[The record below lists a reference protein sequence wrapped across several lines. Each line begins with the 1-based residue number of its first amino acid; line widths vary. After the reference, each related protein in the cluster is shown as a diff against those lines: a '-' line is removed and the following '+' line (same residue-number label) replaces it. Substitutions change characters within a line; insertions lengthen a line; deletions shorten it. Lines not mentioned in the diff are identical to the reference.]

1 MSEEKGPGTVLIVDD
16 HPVVR
21 DGISAMLKG
30 EPGIEVVGMA
40 GDGQEA
46 IDKVNQLKPAVVL
59 MDIRMP
65 GVGGIE
71 ATQRIKA
78 EHPEVSVIVL
88 TVYDSEMYVVEAV
101 RAGAAGYLVK
111 DSSRELLCN
120 AIRSVG
126 KGGTMVPSHLLAQ
139 ALKGGASRLAEQ
151 KPGGVDMSP
160 AKRLTPREMEVLRL
174 VAQGHDNREICKE
187 LILAEVTVKKH
198 VQSIMAKLGV
208 SDRTNAAILAMR
220 MGLVE

>member
-101 RAGAAGYLVK
+101 RAGAAGYL
-111 DSSRELLCN
+111 
-120 AIRSVG
+120 G
-126 KGGTMVPSHLLAQ
+126 
-139 ALKGGASRLAEQ
+139 
-151 KPGGVDMSP
+151 
-160 AKRLTPREMEVLRL
+160 
-174 VAQGHDNREICKE
+174 
-187 LILAEVTVKKH
+187 
-198 VQSIMAKLGV
+198 
-208 SDRTNAAILAMR
+208 
-220 MGLVE
+220 